1 MKKKHK
7 KVYVILRKRKLYY
20 NRPILTCNGGEQDSY
35 YPRNVNEFVA
45 VFNNK
50 EDALCCALA
59 QDGCY
64 VQKFKL

>member
-1 MKKKHK
+1 MLSYESASYTTIVQYLH
-7 KVYVILRKRKLYY
+7 I
-20 NRPILTCNGGEQDSY
+20 NGGEQDSY